1 MPSSRKTVQ
10 LKDASSKRSPERP
23 KSRESYV
30 TFSSGRSSTT
40 TATKKE
46 SAVLTNG
53 SLAILAR
60 EISTEKHNCI
70 VFPMYLNIPTTTI
83 VMTISCMSD
92 RGLIGASDTIK
103 AELTTKLLLDWK
115 ANKAP
120 TVKDKEKVK
129 ELERGL
135 KEMGLTEWADMVQEK
150 HTSNTE
156 LTADAFA
163 SLK

>member
-1 MPSSRKTVQ
+1 MGEEV
-10 LKDASSKRSPERP
+10 
-23 KSRESYV
+23 
-30 TFSSGRSSTT
+30 STT

-46 SAVLTNG
+46 SAVLTDG

-60 EISTEKHNCI
+60 EISLEKNNCI

-83 VMTISCMSD
+83 VMAANSMSD
-92 RGLIGASDTIK
+92 RGLICASDTIK
-103 AELTTKLLLDWK
+103 AELTTKLLLGWK

-129 ELERGL
+129 EIERGL
-135 KEMGLTEWADMVQEK
+135 KEMGLTDWAEMILEK
-150 HTSNTE
+150 YTSNTE
-156 LTADAFA
+156 LTVDAFA